1 MPYQQQEPEPKQD
14 SETVPFNIPS
24 KFLLY
29 NGNLDHRKA
38 SEFFGGVKYVMNR
51 VKKYVKTTELGPEGE
66 ITAATLKVM
75 FEDISNEDILLLTQR
90 PEPEP
95 EKDFTFNIP
104 SEFLLTNG
112 TLDREKTLAFFD
124 GVNRFFKPQYGPPE
138 KITVASLKKIFED
151 MANGN
156 LAFSRKK
163 NIGCFSKK

>member
-1 MPYQQQEPEPKQD
+1 
-14 SETVPFNIPS
+14 
-24 KFLLY
+24 
-29 NGNLDHRKA
+29 
-38 SEFFGGVKYVMNR
+38 MNR
-51 VKKYVKTTELGPEGE
+51 VEKYVKTTELGPEGE